1 MAGILGYLSNDLS
14 QGGILSGAQQ
24 VPQWANSVGLIGAA
38 LKDAGASLNGRESN
52 SVAQFQDLMRQNQI
66 RQAYALAANGDPSQR
81 PQAYAAILAAGG
93 DPSALQHAQAQQ
105 ALPQL
110 LQNLQPSQGFDDNP
124 VGVTPAV
131 NAQGPGV
138 DAARAAALQTNAAP
152 AMSMQPST
160 LSGALQRTGSP
171 ELTAEMAPQLI
182 QNQLAMQMK
191 AMRTLTPPEVAAL
204 GLKPGTV
211 AQVDPTGAIH
221 VTQASDLKSK
231 EAIDQQIAL
240 ENANPNLAISRG
252 QLAVAQQRL
261 GLDKQKLA
269 NVESGKLDPDVLGFM
284 AQQVLAGDK
293 SPFQNLG
300 RGVQGAQNI
309 ALLRGEVMRQ
319 ATNRGLGGA
328 DLAALNAEFSGLQ
341 AGERTLGTRTANVE
355 MAASEVQQLAPL
367 ALQASEA
374 VNRSQFPSLN
384 KVELAVKQ
392 GTGDENVIR
401 LNQAVNSLV
410 NTYSRAISPSGTPTV
425 NDKEHA
431 REILETAYSKGQF
444 SAAIDQ
450 MQKEI
455 AAARKS
461 PGSVRG
467 EFRGAISGRTP
478 QVAAVPDAPGV
489 STSPAMPSPQN
500 LPRLA
505 PKPTGGWGQAKVVN
519 P

>member
-1 MAGILGYLSNDLS
+1 MAGILDFLDGAP
-14 QGGILSGAQQ
+14 QGGILGG
-24 VPQWANSVGLIGAA
+24 GLPNATPSWVNTLGIFGAA

-52 SVAQFQDLMRQNQI
+52 SAAQFQDFMRQNQL

-110 LQNLQPSQGFDDNP
+110 LQNLQPSQGFNDNP
-124 VGVTPAV
+124 VGVTPAA
-131 NAQGPGV
+131 NAAGPGV

-191 AMRTLTPPEVAAL
+191 AMRTLSPQEVSAL

-221 VTQASDLKSK
+221 VAQASDVKSK
-231 EAIDQQIAL
+231 DAMDQQIAL

-300 RGVQGAQNI
+300 RGIQGANNI
-309 ALLRGEVMRQ
+309 AALRGEVMRQ
-319 ATNRGLGGA
+319 AQGRGLGGA

-355 MAASEVQQLAPL
+355 MAASETQNLIPMALAASKAVPRTQYPTLNKIQLAV
-367 ALQASEA
+367 Q
-374 VNRSQFPSLN
+374 
-384 KVELAVKQ
+384 Q
-392 GTGDENVIR
+392 GTGDENVVR
-401 LNQAVNSLV
+401 LNVAVNGLV
-410 NTYSRAISPSGTPTV
+410 NTYARAISPSGTPTV
-425 NDKEHA
+425 SDKDHA
-431 REILETAYSKGQF
+431 REILDKAWSNGQF
-444 SAAIDQ
+444 EAGVDQ
-450 MQKEI
+450 MNKEI

-467 EFRGAISGRTP
+467 EFRSAISGRAGGA
-478 QVAAVPDAPGV
+478 AAVPDAIG
-489 STSPAMPSPQN
+489 AAPSPQN
-500 LPRLA
+500 LPRL
-505 PKPTGGWGQAKVVN
+505 PSKPTGGWGKATVVM

>member
-1 MAGILGYLSNDLS
+1 MAGILNFLGLDDAP
-14 QGGILSGAQQ
+14 QGGILGMGSQPTWQ
-24 VPQWANSVGLIGAA
+24 SKLGLFSAGLSDAGAA
-38 LKDAGASLNGRESN
+38 LNGRDTN
-52 SVAQFQDLMRQNQI
+52 SIGEFQSLLRRQQL
-66 RQAYALAANGDPSQR
+66 RDAYSKAATATDPATRQQAYS
-81 PQAYAAILAAGG
+81 AILAAGG
-93 DPSALQHAQAQQ
+93 DPTALQHAQAFQ
-105 ALPQL
+105 AMPQL
-110 LQNLQPSQGFDDNP
+110 MQNLQPSMGFNDNP
-124 VGVTPAV
+124 VGVTPAA
-131 NAQGPGV
+131 NAAGPGV
-138 DAARAAALQTNAAP
+138 DAARAAAMQTNAAP

-191 AMRTLTPPEVAAL
+191 AMRTLSPQEAQAA
-204 GLKPGTV
+204 GFKPGAVVQQDLAGNYHV
-211 AQVDPTGAIH
+211 A
-221 VTQASDLKSK
+221 QASDVKSK
-231 EAIDQQIAL
+231 DAIDQQIAL

-261 GLDKQKLA
+261 GLDKQKLENA
-269 NVESGKLDPDVLGFM
+269 QSGKLDPDVLTFM

-319 ATNRGLGGA
+319 AQARGLGGA
-328 DLAALNAEFSGLQ
+328 DLAALNAEFTGLQ

-431 REILETAYSKGQF
+431 REILEAAYSKGQF
-444 SAAIDQ
+444 GAAIDQ

-455 AAARKS
+455 AAARRS

-467 EFRGAISGRTP
+467 EFRGAISGRSP

-489 STSPAMPSPQN
+489 APAPQN
-500 LPRLA
+500 LPRLP
-505 PKPTGGWGQAKVVN
+505 PKPTGGWGKATVVN